1 MPPSLAREEELW
13 RAGKR
18 LVAGLDEAGR
28 GAWAGPVVAAAVVLP
43 PLNTLPAELAD
54 VNDSKC
60 LSPAQRQRLYH
71 AILRCAVAWGVGIVP
86 AQEIDR
92 IGILPATRRAMELA
106 LASLTCRPEAVLIDA
121 LRLPQ
126 VSCPQEAIIR
136 GDQLCVSIAAASI
149 IAKVTRDHWMTA
161 AHQWLPAYGFAR
173 HKGYG
178 TAEHRTALLQYGPS
192 PIHRLSFAPVGG
204 LAVGTEDVCEEG
216 GS

>member
-1 MPPSLAREEELW
+1 MPPSLEREEALW

-28 GAWAGPVVAAAVVLP
+28 GAWAGPVVAAAVIFP
-43 PLNTLPAELAD
+43 PLHKLPAELAD
-54 VNDSKC
+54 VDDSKC
-60 LSPAQRQRLYH
+60 LSPAQRQRLYYAVLRH
-71 AILRCAVAWGVGIVP
+71 AAAWGVGIVP

-92 IGILPATRRAMELA
+92 IGILPATRKAMKLA

-121 LRLPQ
+121 LQLPQ
-126 VSCPQEAIIR
+126 VSCPQEAITR

-161 AHQWLPAYGFAR
+161 AHRWLPAYGFDR

-178 TAEHRTALLQYGPS
+178 TPEHRAALLRHGPS
-192 PIHRLSFAPVGG
+192 PIHRFSYAPVGQ
-204 LAVGTEDVCEEG
+204 LASGIDIACEEG
-216 GS
+216 GA